1 MKKIRKAAK
10 FIWKRKF
17 LILILLTVSVGA
29 FWYSQRG
36 NNIPIET
43 VKAERKDLTRTLISP
58 GKIAA
63 RTQAVLQFQT
73 SGRLVWVGAKQGDR
87 VERFQAIASLDKQE
101 LQKQLQKE
109 LNDYLISRW
118 DFEQTSGEIDYW
130 NHWFELSDG
139 IRRDLETSQFNVDN
153 SVIAVELANIAL
165 KNSTLYSPISG
176 IVVEADSPLA
186 GVNITPSQARFV
198 VIDPESIYFSLE
210 VDEED
215 ISDISVGMPVEINL
229 DAFADSKQ
237 GVVIDVA
244 FAPIAATGSPKYE
257 VKVSFNEGNSDLKF
271 KLGMEGDGEV
281 VLEKKADV
289 LSLPIEPLHGTK
301 NVWVYVLKNGQKV
314 KKDITIGLETDER
327 VEILSGLDEGDEI
340 VLE

>member
-1 MKKIRKAAK
+1 MKKIRKVAK
-10 FIWKRKF
+10 LIWRRKF
-17 LILILLTVSVGA
+17 LILILLAVGIGV

-36 NNIPIET
+36 KNTPIET

-63 RTQAVLQFQT
+63 ETQAVLQFQT
-73 SGRLVWVGAKQGDR
+73 SGRLVWVGARQGDR

-130 NHWFELSDG
+130 NHWFELSDET
-139 IRRDLETSQFNVDN
+139 RRNLETSRFSVDN

-165 KNSTLYSPISG
+165 KNSTLYSPIGG

-198 VIDPESIYFSLE
+198 IIDPESVYFSLE
-210 VDEED
+210 IDEED
-215 ISDISVGMPVEINL
+215 IVDISLGMPVEINL
-229 DAFADSKQ
+229 DAFSDSKQ
-237 GVVIDVA
+237 GVVSDVA
-244 FAPIAATGSPKYE
+244 FTPVASTGSPKYE
-257 VKVSFNEGNSDLKF
+257 VKVSLNEGNSDLKF

-281 VLEKKADV
+281 VLERKTDV
-289 LSLPIEPLHGTK
+289 LSLPIESLHGTK
-301 NVWVYVLKNGQKV
+301 NAWVYVLENGEKV

-327 VEILSGLDEGDEI
+327 VEILSGLGEGDEV